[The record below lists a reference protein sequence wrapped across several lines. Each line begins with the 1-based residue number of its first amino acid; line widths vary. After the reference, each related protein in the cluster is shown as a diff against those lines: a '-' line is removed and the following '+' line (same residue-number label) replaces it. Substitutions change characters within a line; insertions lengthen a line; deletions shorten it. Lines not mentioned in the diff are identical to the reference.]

1 MFPSRS
7 REWPSTAKPPTTMPG
22 RVIRARNTPNKEAI
36 SLVSMSVLSGVFLLR
51 MLAALV
57 DWRAAACK
65 LHLAT
70 YRRLRWNYGS
80 ACLFAICAASAESLH
95 LINLEPFAIAI
106 FKEKRQRKAPRWA
119 TKRAA

>member
-7 REWPSTAKPPTTMPG
+7 REWPSTAKPPMPG

-36 SLVSMSVLSGVFLLR
+36 SLVSMSVLPGVFLLR
-51 MLAALV
+51 MLAAVV

-70 YRRLRWNYGS
+70 LQ
-80 ACLFAICAASAESLH
+80 APSL
-95 LINLEPFAIAI
+95 E
-106 FKEKRQRKAPRWA
+106 
-119 TKRAA
+119 

>member
-22 RVIRARNTPNKEAI
+22 RVIRARNTPNKKAI

-51 MLAALV
+51 MLAAVV

-70 YRRLRWNYGS
+70 LPAPSLELWIRLPVRDLRRVG
-80 ACLFAICAASAESLH
+80 
-95 LINLEPFAIAI
+95 
-106 FKEKRQRKAPRWA
+106 RKSSFNQP
-119 TKRAA
+119 